1 MKTTRQWIGSLI
13 AVALFGAL
21 VSVGVTS
28 DAAEKVTTVT
38 KVTKRT
44 KLTKAGWWIRVNP
57 EKTSATTVSFQIGMT
72 KKDSAMWR
80 TWTPGQPLEFDV
92 PAALLNAAKLYIR
105 GTTDPRN
112 KHALFCVF
120 YMDHGVKEFHF
131 DGDVDHE
138 MKPSDTDF
146 LHKCKP

>member
-1 MKTTRQWIGSLI
+1 MKTTRQWVGSLI

-21 VSVGVTS
+21 VSVGAS
-28 DAAEKVTTVT
+28 LAGAAEKVTTVT
-38 KVTKRT
+38 KTKVT
-44 KLTKAGWWIRVNP
+44 KLTKTGWWIRVNP
-57 EKTSATTVSFQIGMT
+57 DKTSATTVSFQIGMT
-72 KKDSAMWR
+72 KKDSKMWR
-80 TWTPGQPLEFDV
+80 TWTPGQALEFDI
-92 PAALLNAAKLYIR
+92 PAELRNAAKLYIR
-105 GTTDPRN
+105 GTTDPKN

-120 YMDHGVKEFHF
+120 YMDHGVEQFHF

>member
-1 MKTTRQWIGSLI
+1 MKTRTQSVGLLI

-21 VSVGVTS
+21 VSVGAS
-28 DAAEKVTTVT
+28 ANAAEKVTTVT
-38 KVTKRT
+38 KVTKVT

-57 EKTSATTVSFQIGMT
+57 EKTSATTVSFQIGMS
-72 KKDSAMWR
+72 KKDSKMWR
-80 TWTPGQPLEFDV
+80 TWTPGQSLEFDV

-105 GTTDPRN
+105 ATTDPKN

-120 YMDHGVKEFHF
+120 YMDHGVEQFHF

-138 MKPSDTDF
+138 MKPSDTDRE
-146 LHKCKP
+146 CKP